1 MPVEKQG
8 RICGPGHKNRAKYS
22 DAPEK
27 QMTVAA
33 PAEAILEPE
42 LPIIDPHHH
51 LWDWPAAL
59 LAETPTPEHGFVT
72 VLRRATRYLLPQFLA
87 DLNSGHNIR
96 ATVFVQCGA
105 MYRADG
111 PEAFK
116 PVGETEFVNGVAAMS
131 ASGTYG
137 PIRTCAGIVGHA
149 DLTAGAAVREVLE
162 AHMNAARDRFR
173 GIRHSASY
181 DPDSTVLG
189 PLVRVGAGLYR
200 QKAFRE
206 GFAQLARYKLSFD
219 AWLLE
224 PQLPELI
231 ELAQAFPGTPVILD
245 HVGTPLGIASYQGK
259 REERFPVWRDNIR
272 KLAALPNVQVKLGG
286 LAMAFCRFPSFLQSP
301 AASSMQLADEWRP
314 YIETCIEAFGTDRCM
329 FESNFPVDLGSC
341 SYPVLWNAFK
351 VLAKQYSA
359 AEKTALFSGTAQRVY
374 RLQS

>member
-1 MPVEKQG
+1 M
-8 RICGPGHKNRAKYS
+8 
-22 DAPEK
+22 
-27 QMTVAA
+27 
-33 PAEAILEPE
+33 
-42 LPIIDPHHH
+42 
-51 LWDWPAAL
+51 
-59 LAETPTPEHGFVT
+59 T
-72 VLRRATRYLLPQFLA
+72 VLRRAMRYLLPEFLA
-87 DLNSGHNIR
+87 DLNTGHNIR

-105 MYRADG
+105 MYRAEG

-137 PIRTCAGIVGHA
+137 AIRACAGIVGHA
-149 DLTAGAAVREVLE
+149 DLTAGAAVSEVLE
-162 AHMNAARDRFR
+162 AHMNTAGERFR

-189 PLVRVGAGLYR
+189 PLVRVGAGLYG

-206 GFAQLARYKLSFD
+206 GYAQLARYKLSFD

-231 ELAQAFPGTPVILD
+231 ELAQTFPGTPVILD

-259 REERFPVWRDNIR
+259 REERFPVWRDNVR

-301 AASSMQLADEWRP
+301 AGLLDTAGRRVAALHR
-314 YIETCIEAFGTDRCM
+314 
-329 FESNFPVDLGSC
+329 DLH
-341 SYPVLWNAFK
+341 
-351 VLAKQYSA
+351 
-359 AEKTALFSGTAQRVY
+359 
-374 RLQS
+374 